1 MVEKRED
8 QAPLREDVRL
18 LGDLLGKTLREQV
31 GETFYERVESIRTL
45 SKASRKH
52 KDLDAERQLHEL
64 IRSLNDEETLLLAR
78 AFGHFLNLANIA
90 ENYHMIRSHR
100 NTAENALSEQV
111 NEFEE
116 LLPSLLV
123 NGVDKQTII
132 QTLTHM
138 EIELVLTAH
147 PTEVKRRT
155 LIQKNGRISDL
166 LAKRDRFNLTP
177 YEQAEVSR
185 NLETL
190 ITSIWQTDEIR
201 RVRPTPVE
209 EAKWGFAII
218 EEVLWHAVPRYMQTL
233 DRISES
239 ILGTPLP
246 IECCPIR
253 IASWM
258 GGDRDGNPNVT
269 AAVTREVSLLSR
281 WMAADLY
288 FRDIEKLVQRLS
300 MEDCSDELRELVG
313 DVREPYRT
321 FLRDVRNRLK
331 LTRKWYETQLDGQSG
346 TAPDGIYTEA
356 QVLLDELKVC
366 YRSLKETRGRLIADQ
381 SLLPQIRRVMCF
393 SLSLARLDIRQES
406 SRHADLMNTVTEYL
420 GLGSYLEWDEE
431 KRLKFLVEECQ
442 NRRPLIPHTL
452 PLDAEQQELMD
463 TLHVCAQL
471 PSDGLGAYV
480 ISMSKAAS
488 DVLAVRLLQKEAGFR
503 KPLRIVPLFETLDD
517 LDNSEAIMDRL
528 FSTPWY
534 KQDIQGDQEV
544 MIGYSD
550 SGKDAGKLA
559 ASWAQYRAQEA
570 LLATAE
576 KHGVRLNLF
585 HGRGGSV
592 GRGGG
597 PVEHALLAQAPRT
610 VNGRLRVTEQGEVIW
625 QKYAIPELA
634 VYNLMQYTSAVT
646 EATLAPPPE
655 PKQEWRDL
663 MSAMSEISCNDYR
676 GIVRGHD
683 KFVDYFRQ
691 VTPEQELGRLHIG
704 SRPAKRKPGGGIEQ
718 LRAIPWVFA
727 WTQTRLMLP
736 AWLGTGA
743 ALQDVV
749 DDGLEPVLQE
759 MIKDWPFFY
768 FFMDMLDM
776 VLAKADLRVAE
787 YYDECLAE
795 DGVKELGALLRDK
808 LRKTIDVADH
818 IVTGLPI
825 KEERQILRASVF
837 VRNPYAD
844 PLNLLQGEV
853 LRRIKR
859 EDHHNMETLED
870 ALMVTIAGIAA
881 AMKNTG

>member
-8 QAPLREDVRL
+8 QIELREDVRL
-18 LGDLLGKTLREQV
+18 LGDLLGKTLREQM
-31 GETFYERVESIRTL
+31 GEDFYNHVEEIRSF
-45 SKASRKH
+45 SKSARKH
-52 KDLDAERQLHEL
+52 NDKEAETHLHAL
-64 IRSLNDEETLLLAR
+64 IRSLDDEETLLLAR

-90 ENYHMIRSHR
+90 ENYHTIRSHR
-100 NTAENALSEQV
+100 NTSEQALSEQL
-111 NEFEE
+111 NEFEK
-116 LLPSLLV
+116 LLPSLLE
-123 NGVDKQTII
+123 NGVAPEAII
-132 QTLTHM
+132 KTLTDM

-155 LIQKNGRISDL
+155 LIQKHGRISDL
-166 LAKRDRFNLTP
+166 LAKRDRINLTP
-177 YEQAEVSR
+177 YERAEVR
-185 NLETL
+185 GHLETL

-239 ILGTPLP
+239 VLGAPLP
-246 IECCPIR
+246 VECCPIR

-269 AAVTREVSLLSR
+269 AKVTREVSLLSR

-288 FRDIEKLVQRLS
+288 HRDVNQLVQRLS
-300 MEDCSDELRELVG
+300 MEECSRELREIVG
-313 DVREPYRT
+313 DVREPYRVY
-321 FLRDVRNRLK
+321 LRRIRNRLK
-331 LTRKWYETQLDGQSG
+331 LTRKWYEAQLEGQSG
-346 TAPDGIYTEA
+346 SAPKEIYTDTNE
-356 QVLLDELKVC
+356 LLNELEVC
-366 YRSLKETRGRLIADQ
+366 HRSFKETKGGLIADH
-381 SLLPQIRRVMCF
+381 SILNLIRRVVCF
-393 SLSLARLDIRQES
+393 GLSLARLDIRQEAP
-406 SRHADLMNTVTEYL
+406 RHADLMNTVTEYL
-420 GLGSYLEWDEE
+420 GLGSYLEWDED
-431 KRLKFLVEECQ
+431 KRQEFLVNECR
-442 NRRPLIPHTL
+442 NRRPLIPADI
-452 PLDAEQQELMD
+452 PLKAEQMELMD
-463 TLHVCAQL
+463 TLRTCADI

-480 ISMSKAAS
+480 ISMASRPS
-488 DVLAVRLLQKEAGFR
+488 DVLAVRLLQKEAGI
-503 KPLRIVPLFETLDD
+503 KQPLRVVPLFETLAD
-517 LDNSEAIMDRL
+517 LDNSSEVMDRL
-528 FSTPWY
+528 FSIPWY
-534 KQDIQGDQEV
+534 KEDIKGDQEI

-570 LLATAE
+570 LRATAE
-576 KHGVRLNLF
+576 KHGVRINLF

-597 PVEHALLAQAPRT
+597 PVEHALLAQPPKT
-610 VNGRLRVTEQGEVIW
+610 VDGRMRVTEQGEVIQ

-634 VYNLMQYTSAVT
+634 VHNLMQYTSAVT

-655 PKQEWRDL
+655 PKKEWREL
-663 MSAMSEISCNDYR
+663 MDTMSEISCSEYR
-676 GIVRGHD
+676 GVVRGH
-683 KFVDYFRQ
+683 KNFVDYFRQ
-691 VTPEQELGRLHIG
+691 VTPEQELGRLYIG
-704 SRPAKRKPGGGIEQ
+704 SRPAKRKAGGGIEH

-736 AWLGTGA
+736 AWLGTGS
-743 ALQDVV
+743 ALKKAI
-749 DDGLEPVLQE
+749 DDGLEPMLQD
-759 MIKDWPFFY
+759 MIEHWPFFY

-787 YYDECLAE
+787 YYDHCLA
-795 DGVKELGALLRDK
+795 DDNVKELGKMLREK
-808 LRKTIDVADH
+808 LSTTIDVADH
-818 IVTGLPI
+818 IVKGLPL

-844 PLNLLQGEV
+844 PLNLLQGEI
-853 LRRIKR
+853 LRRIKQG
-859 EDHHNMETLED
+859 EVQNQQTLED

>member
-1 MVEKRED
+1 MADKREE
-8 QAPLREDVRL
+8 QAPLRDDIRL
-18 LGDLLGKTLREQV
+18 LGDLLGKTLKEQV
-31 GETFYERVESIRTL
+31 GESFYERVEEIRAL

-52 KDLDAERQLHEL
+52 MDQDAEHRLHAL
-64 IRSLNDEETLLLAR
+64 IRSLDNEETLLLAR

-90 ENYHMIRSHR
+90 ENYHTIRSHR
-100 NTAENALSEQV
+100 NTHEEALTAQV

-116 LLPSLLV
+116 LLPALME
-123 NGVDKQTII
+123 NGIDQQTIL

-155 LIQKNGRISDL
+155 LLQKHGRISAL
-166 LAKRDRFNLTP
+166 LDKRDRVNLTP
-177 YEQAEVSR
+177 YEQEEVCRS
-185 NLETL
+185 LETL

-239 ILGTPLP
+239 ILGAPLP
-246 IECCPIR
+246 IDCCPIR

-269 AAVTREVSLLSR
+269 AEVTREVSLLSR

-288 FRDIEKLVQRLS
+288 HRDVERLVQRLS
-300 MEDCSDELRELVG
+300 MEECSDELRNVVG
-313 DVREPYRT
+313 NVREPYRVY
-321 FLRDVRNRLK
+321 LRDMRNRLK
-331 LTRKWYETQLDGQSG
+331 RTRKWYEEQLEGATG
-346 TAPDGIYTEA
+346 PAPEDIYTDA
-356 QVLLDELKVC
+356 SVLLEELNVC
-366 YRSLKETRGRLIADQ
+366 YRSFKQTNGGLIADH
-381 SLLPQIRRVMCF
+381 SILPLIRRVVCF
-393 SLSLARLDIRQES
+393 GLSLARLDIRQEA
-406 SRHADLMNTVTEYL
+406 SRHAELMNTVTEYL
-420 GLGSYLEWDEE
+420 GLGSYRDWDEE
-431 KRLKFLVEECQ
+431 KRQRFLIDECKS
-442 NRRPLIPHTL
+442 RRPLIPHNL
-452 PLDAEQQELMD
+452 PLNAEQQELMD
-463 TLHVCAQL
+463 TLRTCAGL

-480 ISMSKAAS
+480 ISMSSQPS
-488 DVLAVRLLQKEAGFR
+488 DVLVVRLLQKEAGFR
-503 KPLRIVPLFETLDD
+503 KPLRVVPLFETLDD
-517 LDNSEAIMDRL
+517 LDNSSAVMDQL
-528 FSTPWY
+528 FSIPWY
-534 KQDIQGDQEV
+534 KEDIQGDQEV

-576 KHGVRLNLF
+576 KHGIRINLF

-597 PVEHALLAQAPRT
+597 PVEHALLAQPPRT
-610 VNGRLRVTEQGEVIW
+610 VDGRLRVTEQGEVIW

-646 EATLAPPPE
+646 EATLTPPPE
-655 PKQEWRDL
+655 PRREWRDL
-663 MSAMSEISCNDYR
+663 MDTMSVIACNDYR
-676 GIVRGHD
+676 GIVRGHG

-691 VTPEQELGRLHIG
+691 VTPEQELGRLYIG
-704 SRPAKRKPGGGIEQ
+704 SRPAKRKAGGGIEH

-743 ALQDVV
+743 ALKQVV
-749 DDGLEPVLQE
+749 DDGLEPVLQD
-759 MIKDWPFFY
+759 MIKHWPFFY

-776 VLAKADLRVAE
+776 VLAKADLRVAA
-787 YYDECLAE
+787 YYDNCLAE
-795 DGVKELGALLRDK
+795 DDVKELGRLLREK
-808 LRKTIDVADH
+808 LQITIDVADH
-818 IVTGLPI
+818 IVTDLPI
-825 KEERQILRASVF
+825 KEERQILRASVL

-859 EDHHNMETLED
+859 QDVKDIETLED

>member
-1 MVEKRED
+1 MVEKIED

-18 LGDLLGKTLREQV
+18 LGDLLGQTLKEQV
-31 GETFYERVESIRTL
+31 GEAFYERVEEIRAL
-45 SKASRKH
+45 SKASRKQQ
-52 KDLDAERQLHEL
+52 DQEAENRLHAL
-64 IRSLNDEETLLLAR
+64 IRSLDDGETLLLAR

-90 ENYHMIRSHR
+90 ENYHTIRSHR
-100 NTAENALSEQV
+100 NTAEHALSQQL

-116 LLPSLLV
+116 LLPALMAQGIDSA
-123 NGVDKQTII
+123 TIL
-132 QTLTHM
+132 QTLTSM

-155 LIQKNGRISDL
+155 LIQKHGRVSEL
-166 LAKRDRFNLTP
+166 LAKRDRFSLTP
-177 YEQAEVSR
+177 FEQEEVSR
-185 NLETL
+185 HLETL

-233 DRISES
+233 DRISDS
-239 ILGTPLP
+239 ILGAPLP
-246 IECCPIR
+246 VECCPIR

-269 AAVTREVSLLSR
+269 AEVTHEVSLLSR
-281 WMAADLY
+281 WMASDLY
-288 FRDIEKLVQRLS
+288 FRNVDKLVQRLS
-300 MEDCSDELRELVG
+300 MEECSDELRAIVG
-313 DVREPYRT
+313 DVREPYRVY
-321 FLRDVRNRLK
+321 LRGMRNRLK
-331 LTRKWYETQLDGQSG
+331 NTREWYEAQLEGQAG
-346 TAPDGIYTEA
+346 AVPADIYTDA
-356 QVLLDELKVC
+356 SDLLEELNVC
-366 YRSLKETRGRLIADQ
+366 YRSFNETGGELIAAQ
-381 SLLPQIRRVMCF
+381 SILPLIRRVVCF
-393 SLSLARLDIRQES
+393 GLSLARLDIRQEA
-406 SRHADLMNTVTEYL
+406 SRHADLLTTITEYL
-420 GLGSYLEWDEE
+420 DLGSYHDWDED
-431 KRLKFLVEECQ
+431 KRQAFLVNECR
-442 NRRPLIPHTL
+442 NRRPLIPIDL
-452 PLDAEQQELMD
+452 PLNAEQQELMD
-463 TLHVCAQL
+463 TLRTCAKL
-471 PSDGLGAYV
+471 PSDSLGAYV
-480 ISMSKAAS
+480 ISMSSQPS
-488 DVLAVRLLQKEAGFR
+488 DVLAVRLLQKEAGFSN
-503 KPLRIVPLFETLDD
+503 PLRVVPLFETLSD
-517 LDNSEAIMDRL
+517 LDNSAAIMDRL
-528 FSTPWY
+528 FSIPWY
-534 KQDIQGDQEV
+534 KEDIQGDQEI

-570 LLATAE
+570 LLSTAE
-576 KHGVRLNLF
+576 KHGIRINLF

-597 PVEHALLAQAPRT
+597 PVEHALLAQPPRT
-610 VNGRLRVTEQGEVIW
+610 VDGRMRVTEQGEVIW

-655 PKQEWRDL
+655 PEQEWRALMDT
-663 MSAMSEISCNDYR
+663 MSATACDEYR
-676 GIVRGHD
+676 GIVRGHEN
-683 KFVDYFRQ
+683 FVDYFRQ
-691 VTPEQELGRLHIG
+691 VTPEQELGRLYIG
-704 SRPAKRKPGGGIEQ
+704 SRPAKRKPGAGIEH

-743 ALQDVV
+743 ALKQAV
-749 DDGLEPVLQE
+749 DHGHEPMLQE

-776 VLAKADLRVAE
+776 VLAKADLRVAA
-787 YYDECLAE
+787 YYDECLA
-795 DGVKELGALLRDK
+795 DDSVKALGRLLRDK
-808 LRKTIDVADH
+808 LQMTIDVADH
-818 IVTGLPI
+818 IVNGLPI
-825 KEERQILRASVF
+825 KEERQVLRASVF

-859 EDHHNMETLED
+859 HEADDLETLED

>member
-8 QAPLREDVRL
+8 QIPLREDVRL
-18 LGDLLGKTLREQV
+18 LGSLLGKTLREQV
-31 GETFYERVESIRTL
+31 DEAFYQRIEQIRSL
-45 SKASRKH
+45 SKSVRQNN
-52 KDLDAERQLHEL
+52 DFEAEANLHAL
-64 IRSLNDEETLLLAR
+64 IRSLSDEETLLLAR
-78 AFGHFLNLANIA
+78 AFGQFLNLANIA
-90 ENYHMIRSHR
+90 ENYHTIRSHR
-100 NTAENALSEQV
+100 NTTENALSEQL

-116 LLPSLLV
+116 LLPSLLEK
-123 NGVDKQTII
+123 GIDKQTII
-132 QTLTHM
+132 GTLTNM

-155 LIQKNGRISDL
+155 LIQKYGGVSDE
-166 LAKRDRFNLTP
+166 LAKRDRINLTP
-177 YEQAEVSR
+177 YEREEVR
-185 NLETL
+185 KHLETL

-239 ILGTPLP
+239 FLGEPLP
-246 IECCPIR
+246 LECCPIR

-269 AAVTREVSLLSR
+269 AKVTREVILLSR

-288 FRDIEKLVQRLS
+288 FRDVNRLVQRLS
-300 MEDCSDELRELVG
+300 MEECSDELREIVG
-313 DVREPYRT
+313 DVREPYRAY
-321 FLRDVRNRLK
+321 LRKIRDRLK
-331 LTRKWYETQLDGQSG
+331 LTREWYEALLEGQTGPAPEDLYTDADQLLED
-346 TAPDGIYTEA
+346 
-356 QVLLDELKVC
+356 LKVC
-366 YRSLKETRGRLIADQ
+366 YRSFKTTKGGLIADH
-381 SLLPQIRRVMCF
+381 SILNLIRRVVCF
-393 SLSLARLDIRQES
+393 GLCLTRLDIRQEAQ
-406 SRHADLMNTVTEYL
+406 RHAELMNTVTEYL
-420 GLGSYLEWDEE
+420 GLGSYLEWDER
-431 KRLKFLVEECQ
+431 KRQEFLVNECQ
-442 NRRPLIPHTL
+442 SRRPLIPADI
-452 PLDAEQQELMD
+452 PLRAEEKELMD
-463 TLHVCAQL
+463 TLRTVASL
-471 PSDGLGAYV
+471 PADGFGAYV
-480 ISMSKAAS
+480 ISMAGQPS
-488 DVLAVRLLQKEAGFR
+488 DVLAVRLLQKEAGIR
-503 KPLRIVPLFETLDD
+503 KPLRVVPLFETLTD
-517 LDNSEAIMDRL
+517 LDNSASVMDRL
-528 FSTPWY
+528 YSIPWY
-534 KQDIQGDQEV
+534 KEEINGDQEV

-570 LLATAE
+570 LLAASK
-576 KHGVRLNLF
+576 KHGVRINLF

-597 PVEHALLAQAPRT
+597 PVEHALLAQAPGT
-610 VNGRLRVTEQGEVIW
+610 VDGRMRVTEQGEVIQ

-634 VYNLMQYTSAVT
+634 VHNLMQYTSAVT

-655 PKQEWRDL
+655 PKREWREL
-663 MSAMSEISCNDYR
+663 MDTMSEISCSEYR
-676 GIVRGHD
+676 GVVRGHE

-691 VTPEQELGRLHIG
+691 VTPEQELGRLYIG
-704 SRPAKRKPGGGIEQ
+704 SRPAKRKPGGGIEH

-736 AWLGTGA
+736 AWLGTGS
-743 ALQDVV
+743 ALKMAI
-749 DDGLEPVLQE
+749 DDGLAPMLQE
-759 MIKDWPFFY
+759 MIEQWPFFY

-787 YYDECLAE
+787 YYDNCLAE
-795 DGVKELGALLRDK
+795 DDVKELGSMLREK
-808 LRKTIDVADH
+808 LSTTIEVADH
-818 IVTGLPI
+818 IVSDLPL
-825 KEERQILRASVF
+825 KEERQVLRASVF

-853 LRRIKR
+853 LRRLKR
-859 EDHHNMETLED
+859 EDHEDLQTLED

>member
-1 MVEKRED
+1 MAEKRED

-31 GETFYERVESIRTL
+31 GESFYERVEEIRAL
-45 SKASRKH
+45 SKSARKH
-52 KDLDAERQLHEL
+52 KDEDAERHLHTL
-64 IRSLNDEETLLLAR
+64 IRSLDDEETLLLAR

-90 ENYHMIRSHR
+90 ENYHTIRSHR
-100 NTAENALSEQV
+100 NTAEHALSQQL

-116 LLPSLLV
+116 LLPTLLG
-123 NGVDKQTII
+123 NGIDKQTII
-132 QTLTHM
+132 KTLTGM

-155 LIQKNGRISDL
+155 LIQKNGRLSEL
-166 LAKRDRFNLTP
+166 LAKKDRYNLTP
-177 YEQAEVSR
+177 YEQEEVCR
-185 NLETL
+185 HLETL

-233 DRISES
+233 DRIAES
-239 ILGTPLP
+239 ILGAPLP

-253 IASWM
+253 ISSWM

-269 AAVTREVSLLSR
+269 AEVTREVSLLSR

-288 FRDIEKLVQRLS
+288 FRNVDKLVQRLS
-300 MEDCSDELRELVG
+300 MEECSDELRALVG
-313 DVREPYRT
+313 DVREPYRVY
-321 FLRDVRNRLK
+321 LRGVRNRLK
-331 LTRKWYETQLDGQSG
+331 QTRAWYEAQLEGESG
-346 TAPDGIYTEA
+346 PAPAGIYTQAAE
-356 QVLLDELKVC
+356 LIEELKVC
-366 YRSLKETRGRLIADQ
+366 YRSFKETSGGLIADQ
-381 SLLPQIRRVMCF
+381 SILPLIRRVVCF
-393 SLSLARLDIRQES
+393 GLSLARLDIRQEA
-406 SRHADLMNTVTEYL
+406 SRHADLMNTITEYL
-420 GLGSYLEWDEE
+420 GLGSYREWDEE
-431 KRLKFLVEECQ
+431 KRQQFLVDECRS
-442 NRRPLIPHTL
+442 RRPLIPNDL
-452 PLDAEQQELMD
+452 PLNAEQKELMD
-463 TLHVCAQL
+463 TLRTCAGLQ
-471 PSDGLGAYV
+471 SDSLGAYV
-480 ISMSKAAS
+480 ISMSSQPS

-503 KPLRIVPLFETLDD
+503 RPLRVVPLFETLSD
-517 LDNSEAIMDRL
+517 LDNSSSIMDRL
-528 FSTPWY
+528 FSIPWY
-534 KQDIQGDQEV
+534 KDDIQGDQEI

-576 KHGVRLNLF
+576 KHGVRINLF

-597 PVEHALLAQAPRT
+597 PVEHALLAQPPRT
-610 VNGRLRVTEQGEVIW
+610 VDGRLRVTEQGEVIW

-655 PKQEWRDL
+655 PETEWRDIMDV
-663 MSAMSEISCNDYR
+663 MSDIACSEYR
-676 GIVRGHD
+676 GIVRGHE

-691 VTPEQELGRLHIG
+691 VTPEQELGRLYIG
-704 SRPAKRKPGGGIEQ
+704 SRPAKRKPGGGIEH

-743 ALQDVV
+743 ALKKMV
-749 DDGLEPVLQE
+749 DDGREPVLQD
-759 MIKDWPFFY
+759 MIRQWPFFY

-776 VLAKADLRVAE
+776 VLAKADLRVAA
-787 YYDECLAE
+787 YYDDCLAE
-795 DGVKELGALLRDK
+795 DDVKELGSMLREK
-808 LRKTIDVADH
+808 LRMTIDIADH
-818 IVTGLPI
+818 IVNGLPI
-825 KEERQILRASVF
+825 KEERQVLRASVF

-844 PLNLLQGEV
+844 PLNLLQAEV

-859 EDHHNMETLED
+859 QDSKDLATLED
-870 ALMVTIAGIAA
+870 TLMVTIAGIAA